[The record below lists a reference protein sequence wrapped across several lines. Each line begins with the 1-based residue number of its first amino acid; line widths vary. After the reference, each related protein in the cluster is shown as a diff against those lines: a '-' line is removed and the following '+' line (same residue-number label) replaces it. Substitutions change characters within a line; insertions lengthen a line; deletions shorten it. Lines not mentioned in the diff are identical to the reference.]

1 MTHSEAAAVLHIN
14 RGDSGDIIKKKYH
27 EQIRLCHP
35 DETLLHD
42 DARRKLLLRRAQI
55 INEAYRILMRGEEGT
70 GERNHSGSPGD
81 SAAAPFHAP
90 LAPEECAERNIY
102 LPYEDPD
109 DEVIYLR
116 VARGRYL
123 WNPEAEDF
131 SCLTKSVLE
140 VCRGYG
146 STPQELP
153 ARFHRL
159 MQAYIR
165 PLYALRGFTGV
176 KTGNTFRI
184 PCRIEL
190 LPGISPR
197 LLLKN
202 IPVNLRGMSLFT
214 TDETGE
220 ATGRISFD
228 EDAFY
233 YMVLPLIRE
242 GKASA
247 YLEAPVMERTG
258 KGPYCSL
265 THVFAYVIMTL
276 S

>member
-1 MTHSEAAAVLHIN
+1 MTHTEAAAVLHIN

-35 DETLLHD
+35 DETIRHD
-42 DARRKLLLRRAQI
+42 DARRKLLMKRAQI
-55 INEAYRILMRGEEGT
+55 INEAYRILIRGEEGT

-81 SAAAPFHAP
+81 PAAAPFPAP
-90 LAPEECAERNIY
+90 LAPEDCAERSIY

-109 DEVIYLR
+109 GEVIYLR

-153 ARFHRL
+153 AHFHRL

-184 PCRIEL
+184 PCRL
-190 LPGISPR
+190 QNLPRDAWREAGEH
-197 LLLKN
+197 LT
-202 IPVNLRGMSLFT
+202 VNLRGMSLFA
-214 TDETGE
+214 TDEIGE
-220 ATGRISFD
+220 ETGRISFD

-247 YLEAPVMERTG
+247 YLEAPDMERTG
-258 KGPYCSL
+258 KGPCCSL

>member
-35 DETLLHD
+35 DETIRHD
-42 DARRKLLLRRAQI
+42 DARRKLLLQRAQL
-55 INEAYRILMRGEEGT
+55 INEAYRILIRGEEGP
-70 GERNHSGSPGD
+70 GERNHSESPD
-81 SAAAPFHAP
+81 SAAAPFPAP
-90 LAPEECAERNIY
+90 LAPEDCAERNIY

-109 DEVIYLR
+109 GEVIYLR

-146 STPQELP
+146 AAPRELP
-153 ARFHRL
+153 ARFH
-159 MQAYIR
+159 R

-197 LLLKN
+197 LFLKN

-220 ATGRISFD
+220 VTGRISFD

-233 YMVLPLIRE
+233 YMILPLIRE

-247 YLEAPVMERTG
+247 YLKAPVMERTG
-258 KGPYCSL
+258 KDLRCSL
-265 THVFAYVIMTL
+265 THVFAYAIMAL
-276 S
+276 R